1 MRNAPVPQR
10 SCYYAT
16 APLEHFVTIFY
27 VIMSENRKK
36 AIVIG
41 ASSGIG
47 EALAILLAQDGYDLG
62 LTARRVEL
70 LRGLQQRIPSRAVI
84 KQMDVARSEEAML
97 LLEEL
102 IAELG
107 GLDLIVINAGV
118 NPDNARLEWKPEFDT
133 ISVNVRGFAAMAN
146 VAMRHFFRQNTG
158 HLVGISSIA
167 ALKGSATRPA
177 YSASKAF
184 VSNYL
189 QGLRFRARGTGIY
202 ITDIRPGFV
211 DTIMIKKI
219 KTTFWIASPQ
229 TAAKQILQA
238 VKKRKK
244 AAYITRRWVF
254 ISWLIRLLPDW
265 LCSLQYKRELDK
277 DA

>member
-1 MRNAPVPQR
+1 
-10 SCYYAT
+10 
-16 APLEHFVTIFY
+16 
-27 VIMSENRKK
+27 MSENEKK

-47 EALAILLAQDGYDLG
+47 AALAVLLAEDGYEVG
-62 LTARRVEL
+62 VTARRIEL
-70 LRGLQQRIPSRAVI
+70 LRGLQQRIPSRVVI
-84 KQMDVARSEEAML
+84 KQMDVARSGEAML

-118 NPDNARLEWKPEFDT
+118 NPGNARLEWEPEWET
-133 ISVNVRGFAAMAN
+133 ISVNVCGFAAMAN
-146 VAMRHFFRQNTG
+146 VAMRHFLRQNTG

-167 ALKGSATRPA
+167 GLKGSAKRPS

-184 VSNYL
+184 VFNYL

-211 DTIMIKKI
+211 DTMMIKKT
-219 KTTFWIASPQ
+219 KTTFWVASPQ

-238 VKKRKK
+238 VKKKEK
-244 AAYITRRWVF
+244 TAYITQRWVL
-254 ISWLIRLLPDW
+254 ISWLIRILPDW
-265 LCSLQYKRELDK
+265 LCGLQYKKELDQ